1 MGCLFLFVTR
11 YEILIPLLVI
21 KFFVTSSLF
30 SSEENFIF
38 FLLSF
43 QQLAAFLIY
52 RALTFSSIIVLYLF
66 HLTSI
71 FSFCHLLFVY
81 LLLSLS
87 YLLGVRFS
95 ILILQKIPLAHF
107 THYHSYLL
115 CYSQHIL
122 FFICPLFLSD
132 DLLES
137 FH

>member
-1 MGCLFLFVTR
+1 MT

-21 KFFVTSSLF
+21 KFFVISSLF
-30 SSEENFIF
+30 SWEGILIF
-38 FLLSF
+38 YLLF
-43 QQLAAFLIY
+43 FKQLAAFLIFKI
-52 RALTFSSIIVLYLF
+52 LPSFSIKVLYLF

-81 LLLSLS
+81 LPLSLS

-95 ILILQKIPLAHF
+95 ILILQKIPLALF

-122 FFICPLFLSD
+122 SFIYPLFLSD
-132 DLLES
+132 DL
-137 FH
+137 